1 MKFYH
6 KLMREAAMWRR
17 FWKRGP
23 FPEPVDVHRQR
34 MHDFMMSV
42 YRQAQC
48 WKWLWADECE
58 EA

>member
-17 FWKRGP
+17 FWKRGHANA
-23 FPEPVDVHRQR
+23 EKL
-34 MHDFMMSV
+34 MMSA

-48 WKWLWADECE
+48 WKWLWAK